1 VTVNTP
7 KLFGL
12 LLLIVAPVLSEAD
25 DWPTWRGANGN
36 GLSNEKNIPE
46 NWSMEENVAWK
57 VKLPG
62 PGNSSP
68 VVAKGKIFVTQA
80 IEDGKQRA
88 LLCFDRRTGDKL
100 WERATSFP
108 EKEPTH
114 KTNPFCS
121 ASPATNG
128 KLVVVSLGS
137 AGMIA
142 YDFEGKEVW
151 RRRDL
156 GPERHLWGTASSPV
170 PYRKTFIQYRGPG
183 PLVFMLAL
191 DAATGETVWKRD
203 LPKAQGKDEKHW
215 FGSWSTPV
223 LRNNHGRD
231 ELLLGLPKRLVA
243 FDPKTGKEIWWCD
256 GLGELVYNNAA
267 SSGDFVMATSGY
279 GGPALGVKAGK
290 DASGDITSQRLWITT
305 KRNLQRIGT
314 GAVVG
319 GYYYILTEPG
329 ILQCIEV
336 ATGKIVKQAR
346 VGKGGNWGSVT
357 HIGGKLYVT
366 NQGGQTL
373 VISAN
378 PDFEVLTTNPVNEMT
393 RGSPAFTD
401 GQVFLR
407 TYEHLW
413 CLEK

>member
-1 VTVNTP
+1 VNP
-7 KLFGL
+7 PNQSLL
-12 LLLIVAPVLSEAD
+12 LLLIAATTFLQAD

-46 NWSMEENVAWK
+46 NWSMEENVAWQ

-68 VVAKGKIFVTQA
+68 IVAKGKVFVTQA
-80 IEDGKQRA
+80 TEDGTKRS
-88 LLCFDRRTGDKL
+88 LLCFDRQTGDKL

-108 EKEPTH
+108 DKEPTH

-128 KLVVVSLGS
+128 KVVVVSLGS

-142 YDFEGKEVW
+142 YDLEGKEIW
-151 RRRDL
+151 RRKDL
-156 GPERHLWGTASSPV
+156 GPQRHLWGTASSPV
-170 PYRKTFIQYRGPG
+170 PYGKTFIQYRGPG
-183 PLVFMLAL
+183 PLVFILAL

-203 LPKAQGKDEKHW
+203 LPKSQGKDEKHW

-231 ELLLGLPKRLVA
+231 ELLMGLPKRLFA
-243 FDPKTGKEIWWCD
+243 FDPKTGNPLWWCD
-256 GLGELVYNNAA
+256 GLGDLAYNNAA
-267 SSGDFVMATSGY
+267 SAGDFVVATSGY

-319 GYYYILTEPG
+319 GHYYILTEPG
-329 ILQCIEV
+329 ILQCIDV

-357 HIGGKLYVT
+357 HVGGKLYVT
-366 NQGGQTL
+366 NQAGQTL
-373 VISAN
+373 ILSAN

-393 RGSPAFTD
+393 RGSPAFSN

-413 CLEK
+413 CWGK

>member
-1 VTVNTP
+1 MYTP
-7 KLFGL
+7 KLFSL
-12 LLLIVAPVLSEAD
+12 LLFIVAPFLLEAD

-46 NWSMEENVAWK
+46 NWSMEEDVTWK

-68 VVAKGKIFVTQA
+68 VVAEGKIFVTQA
-80 IEDGKQRA
+80 IENGKQRA

-100 WERATSFP
+100 WERVTSFP
-108 EKEPTH
+108 DKEPTH

-128 KLVVVSLGS
+128 KLVVVTLGS

-151 RRRDL
+151 RRKDL

-170 PYRKTFIQYRGPG
+170 PYGKTFIQYRGPG
-183 PLVFMLAL
+183 PLVFMLSL

-231 ELLLGLPKRLVA
+231 ELLLGFPKRLVA
-243 FDPKTGKEIWWCD
+243 FDPKTGKEIWWCN

-267 SSGDFVMATSGY
+267 STGDFVMATSGY

-290 DASGDITSQRLWITT
+290 NASGDITSQRLWITT

-357 HIGGKLYVT
+357 YIGGKLYVT

-393 RGSPAFTD
+393 RGSPAFSD

-407 TYEHLW
+407 TYERLW
-413 CLEK
+413 CWGK

>member
-1 VTVNTP
+1 VYTP
-7 KLFGL
+7 KLFRL
-12 LLLIVAPVLSEAD
+12 PLLILAPFLLEAD

-46 NWSMEENVAWK
+46 NWSMEENVTWK

-62 PGNSSP
+62 HGNSSP

-80 IEDGKQRA
+80 IENGKQRA

-100 WERATSFP
+100 WERVTSFP
-108 EKEPTH
+108 DKEPTH

-128 KLVVVSLGS
+128 KLVVVTLGS

-151 RRRDL
+151 RRKDL

-170 PYRKTFIQYRGPG
+170 PYGNTFIQYRGPG

-191 DAATGETVWKRD
+191 DAATGETIWKRD

-231 ELLLGLPKRLVA
+231 ELLIGLPKHLFA
-243 FDPKTGKEIWWCD
+243 FDPKTGKTLWWCD

-267 SSGDFVMATSGY
+267 SSGDYVLATSGY

-290 DASGDITSQRLWITT
+290 NASGDITSQRLWITT

-346 VGKGGNWGSVT
+346 VGKDGNWGSVT

-393 RGSPAFTD
+393 RGSPAFSD

-407 TYEHLW
+407 TYERLW
-413 CLEK
+413 CWGK

>member
-1 VTVNTP
+1 MNTP
-7 KLFGL
+7 KLFRL

-88 LLCFDRRTGDKL
+88 LLCFDRQTGDKL

-128 KLVVVSLGS
+128 KLVVVTLGS

-151 RRRDL
+151 RRKDL

-170 PYRKTFIQYRGPG
+170 PYGKTFIQYRGPG

-191 DAATGETVWKRD
+191 DAATGETVWKRN

-243 FDPKTGKEIWWCD
+243 FDPKTGKEIWWCN

-314 GAVVG
+314 GAVIG

-336 ATGKIVKQAR
+336 ATGKIVKQSR

-373 VISAN
+373 VILAN

-393 RGSPAFTD
+393 RGSPAFSD

-413 CLEK
+413 CWEK

>member
-1 VTVNTP
+1 MNTP
-7 KLFGL
+7 SQFLFP
-12 LLLIVAPVLSEAD
+12 LLIAANTFLQAD

-46 NWSMEENVAWK
+46 NWSRTENVAWQ

-68 VVAKGKIFVTQA
+68 IVAKGKVFVTQA
-80 IEDGKQRA
+80 TKGGTKRS
-88 LLCFDRRTGDKL
+88 LLCFDRQTGDKL
-100 WERATSFP
+100 WERATLFP
-108 EKEPTH
+108 DKEPTH

-128 KLVVVSLGS
+128 KVVVVTLGS

-142 YDFEGKEVW
+142 YDLEGKEVW
-151 RRRDL
+151 RRKDL
-156 GPERHLWGTASSPV
+156 GQQRHLWGTASSPV
-170 PYRKTFIQYRGPG
+170 PYGQTFIQYRGPG
-183 PLVFMLAL
+183 PLVFILAL

-203 LPKAQGKDEKHW
+203 LPKSQGKDEKHW

-231 ELLLGLPKRLVA
+231 ELLMGLPERLFA
-243 FDPKTGKEIWWCD
+243 FDPKTGKPLWWCD
-256 GLGELVYNNAA
+256 GLGDLVYSNAA
-267 SSGDFVMATSGY
+267 SAGDFVLATSGY

-290 DASGDITSQRLWITT
+290 DASGDITSQRLWVTT

-314 GAVVG
+314 GAVVEG
-319 GYYYILTEPG
+319 HYYILTEPG
-329 ILQCIEV
+329 ILQCIDV
-336 ATGKIVKQAR
+336 ATGKIVKQTR

-357 HIGGKLYVT
+357 HVGGKLYVT
-366 NQGGQTL
+366 NQAGQTL
-373 VISAN
+373 ILSAN

-393 RGSPAFTD
+393 RGSAAFSN

-413 CLEK
+413 CWGK

>member
-1 VTVNTP
+1 VN
-7 KLFGL
+7 LQNQSL
-12 LLLIVAPVLSEAD
+12 ILLLIVATTFLQAD
-25 DWPTWRGANGN
+25 DWPTWRGVNGN
-36 GLSNEKNIPE
+36 GISNEMNIPE
-46 NWSMEENVAWK
+46 NWSVEKNVAWQ
-57 VKLPG
+57 VKLLG

-68 VVAKGKIFVTQA
+68 IVANGKVFVTQA
-80 IEDGKQRA
+80 TEDGTKRT
-88 LLCFDRRTGDKL
+88 LLCFDRQTGDKL
-100 WERATSFP
+100 WERATLFAV
-108 EKEPTH
+108 KEPTH

-128 KLVVVSLGS
+128 EVVLVSLGS

-142 YDFEGKEVW
+142 YDLDGREVW
-151 RRRDL
+151 RRKDL
-156 GPERHLWGTASSPV
+156 GPQRHIWGTASSPV
-170 PYRKTFIQYRGPG
+170 PYGKTFIQYRGPG
-183 PLVFMLAL
+183 PLVFILAL
-191 DAATGETVWKRD
+191 DAATGKTVWKRD
-203 LPKAQGKDEKHW
+203 LPKSQGKDEKHW

-231 ELLLGLPKRLVA
+231 ELLIGLPKRLFA
-243 FDPKTGKEIWWCD
+243 FDPKSGQPLWWCD
-256 GLGELVYNNAA
+256 GLGELVYNNAVSA
-267 SSGDFVMATSGY
+267 GDFVLATSGY

-290 DASGDITSQRLWITT
+290 DASGDITSQRLWVTT

-319 GYYYILTEPG
+319 VHYYILTEPG
-329 ILQCIEV
+329 IFQCIDV

-357 HIGGKLYVT
+357 HAGGKLYVT
-366 NQGGQTL
+366 NQAGQTL
-373 VISAN
+373 ILSAV

-393 RGSPAFTD
+393 RGSPAFSN

-413 CLEK
+413 CWGK